1 MQNTFPYGRSTETVA
16 RQSLLDRARGGLGGA
31 LIFAGGPGEGRT
43 TLLYGDEPATVFP
56 GGRASSSSGG
66 LYVLPRSQGAGVGSG
81 WTVLRADGHADESG
95 LAYAGLQRLIEPL
108 AGLVGDLPPRRR
120 EPLADVISGRPPA
133 TGPLTLGVN
142 VLALLRRAA
151 RHRPVLC
158 LIDDAHLVDPPSWQ
172 LIRLAARRLS
182 SMPVALLATVTTDER
197 GLAAASD
204 LPVLRLEPLDE
215 SASLALLNRCAP
227 DLAPDV
233 ASALADLGAGH
244 PGALVELAAALT
256 PEQRR
261 GYAAAPV
268 ALPRGSALQ
277 AHGRALL
284 ATLPPP
290 TRHLLLLAAAE
301 PTAAPADLLEA
312 AAELAAAPAGL
323 LEAVAESAA
332 APADL
337 LEAAV
342 ESTAAPADLPEGA
355 VESTAAPAGLLEA
368 VAESAAAP
376 ADLLQAAASP
386 ADGITRP
393 LTDAVPAYRPG
404 LNDLEPAERAGM
416 VEVTDAGVRF
426 MPPVLRGV
434 VYGEAPIGHRHAAHR
449 ALAVV
454 LGARGRRLAALV
466 HRARIS
472 RGPDDGL
479 ARELLEAAENAPAL
493 DAFRAR
499 RHAAELCGDPAVALA
514 AARSALAAGRPR
526 DAAPLLR
533 RAGNATG
540 QAVVRARARA
550 LIAETH
556 ARGAPAESRETL
568 LDVAAELMTPDPA
581 AALDA
586 LLVAGEACGRTG
598 KAGRFPG
605 LARLAAARCRD
616 GRAVTAMGVQQVLG
630 LADLM
635 TGEEENGFAHLREVL
650 RLAEGLTEPE
660 AAALTRAAG
669 TGILLGDDD
678 RAARLAGRAV
688 TFAREGGN
696 APLVPEALEV
706 AAYAELAAGRHDAAH
721 AYALDGVAVA
731 RGSGRPDLA
740 DAHRALLGLLAAF
753 RGDAATAREQAA
765 ASPLEDWA
773 EALLDL
779 VRGEPGRAAERLTRV
794 ARTGSMVLRVAVAP
808 HLVETTGA
816 GSDVFDRWAGRT
828 GRPAW
833 LALRGRCRAL
843 TSGAGADDWFREAL
857 DWHER
862 DADGGYAR
870 AHTQLLYGRH
880 LRRRRRPAEARD
892 HLRRAAETFHRFD
905 AEPWAEQAAREL
917 RAAGE
922 RIAPMDPPAAA
933 LAASPQHA
941 LGPAAQLTAQQQRIA
956 VLVAEGATNREVA
969 AQLHLS
975 PRTIDHHLR
984 NVFARLGVRSRTEL
998 ARLLAVG

>member
-1 MQNTFPYGRSTETVA
+1 MVSALQVQNAFPYGRSTETVA
-16 RQSLLDRARGGLGGA
+16 RQSLLDRAQGGSGGA

-56 GGRASSSSGG
+56 GGWASSAGDG

-108 AGLVGDLPPRRR
+108 AARIGDLPPRQR
-120 EPLADVISGRPPA
+120 ESLADVISGRPPA
-133 TGPLTLGVN
+133 AGPLTLGVN

-158 LIDDAHLVDPPSWQ
+158 LIDDAHLLDPPSWQ
-172 LIRLAARRLS
+172 LIRLVARRLS
-182 SMPVALLATVTTDER
+182 GMPVALLATVTADER
-197 GLAAASD
+197 GLAAAAD
-204 LPVLRLEPLDE
+204 LPVRRLAPLDE
-215 SASLALLNRCAP
+215 TASLALLHRCAP
-227 DLAPDV
+227 DLAPEV
-233 ASALADLGAGH
+233 ASALVDVAAGH
-244 PGALVELAAALT
+244 PGALTEIEAALT

-268 ALPRGSALQ
+268 ALPPDSALR
-277 AHGRALL
+277 AYGRALL
-284 ATLPPP
+284 AILPPS
-290 TRHLLLLAAAE
+290 TCHLLLLAAAE
-301 PTAAPADLLEA
+301 PAASPVDLLEA
-312 AAELAAAPAGL
+312 AAESAAVPVDL

-332 APADL
+332 VPVDL
-337 LEAAV
+337 LEA
-342 ESTAAPADLPEGA
+342 L
-355 VESTAAPAGLLEA
+355 
-368 VAESAAAP
+368 AESAAAP
-376 ADLLQAAASP
+376 ADPREAAAAP
-386 ADGITRP
+386 MDGITGPR
-393 LTDAVPAYRPG
+393 TDAVPAYRPG

-426 MPPVLRGV
+426 TPPVLRGV
-434 VYGEAPIGHRHAAHR
+434 VYGEAPIGRRHAAHR

-454 LGARGRRLAALV
+454 LAARGRRLAALV

-472 RGPDDGL
+472 RGPDEGL
-479 ARELLEAAENAPAL
+479 ARELLEAADNAPAL

-499 RHAAELCGDPAVALA
+499 RYAAELCGDPAVALA

-598 KAGRFPG
+598 KTGRFPG

-616 GRAVTAMGVQQVLG
+616 GRAVTVMNVRQVLG

-635 TGEEENGFAHLREVL
+635 TGEEEGGFAHLREVL

-660 AAALTRAAG
+660 AGALIRAAG

-753 RGDAATAREQAA
+753 RGDAATAHEQAA
-765 ASPLEDWA
+765 ATPLEDWA

-794 ARTGSMVLRVAVAP
+794 ARTGSLILRVAVAP

-843 TSGAGADDWFREAL
+843 TCGEGADDWFREAL
-857 DWHER
+857 GWHER

-905 AEPWAEQAAREL
+905 AQPWAEQAAREL

-922 RIAPMDPPAAA
+922 RIAPADPPAAT
-933 LAASPQHA
+933 LAASHRHA
-941 LGPAAQLTAQQQRIA
+941 LGPAAQLTAQQLRIA
-956 VLVAEGATNREVA
+956 GLVAEGATNREVA

-998 ARLLAVG
+998 AHLLAAG